1 MKLLS
6 LHCFVNIYSCFMAF
20 LLDKCIFV
28 PLNEEILA
36 KSHSFMCGNEDLDE
50 FFQYDALLY
59 RQQLLA
65 KSYCFLLDDQA
76 EISTI
81 VCAFTLSNDS
91 LRTDLLPNSREKKVR
106 KEIPRAK
113 QMYRYPGVLIG
124 RLAINSEFAHQ
135 GIGSELLEFIKS
147 WFVEEANKTG
157 CRFITIDAY
166 NDEIPLAFYQKNG
179 FEFLFSNDEQE
190 AEYIRVT
197 KGIIVD
203 KLKTK
208 QMYFDLITLL

>member
-1 MKLLS
+1 
-6 LHCFVNIYSCFMAF
+6 MAF

-36 KSHSFMCGNEDLDE
+36 KSRSFTCGNEDLDE

-76 EISTI
+76 EVSTI

-106 KEIPRAK
+106 RNIPHAK
-113 QMYRYPGVLIG
+113 QMKRYPGVLIG
-124 RLAINSEFAHQ
+124 RLGINKEFAHR
-135 GIGSELLEFIKS
+135 GIGSELLGFIKS
-147 WFVEEANKTG
+147 WFVEETNKTG
-157 CRFITIDAY
+157 CRFLIVEAF
-166 NDEIPLAFYQKNG
+166 NDDIPLAYYKKNG
-179 FEFLFSNDEQE
+179 FLPLFSSDEQE
-190 AEYIRVT
+190 AEYT
-197 KGIIVD
+197 NLKEGI
-203 KLKTK
+203 KPKTRL
-208 QMYFDLITLL
+208 MYFDLTSLTK